1 MMKPREQSADRYSDI
16 SLPLPDSLCSAMN
29 SSSRRE
35 RKAER
40 GRQEVGRERTGLSS
54 QNSKE
59 SAADQGVKLIYIPS
73 SNSVAFDLFFFFPPR
88 VHLPSYWNVG
98 GRNENGT
105 PSGRSK
111 SLLKCAIIK
120 HSVWQKPLNPD
131 FPSANGAGPVQL
143 GF

>member
-35 RKAER
+35 QKAER

-54 QNSKE
+54 QASKE

-73 SNSVAFDLFFFFPPR
+73 SNSVAFDLFFFFCR
-88 VHLPSYWNVG
+88 GSTCLHIGTSEEEMKTELPAVG
-98 GRNENGT
+98 
-105 PSGRSK
+105 
-111 SLLKCAIIK
+111 
-120 HSVWQKPLNPD
+120 
-131 FPSANGAGPVQL
+131 ANL
-143 GF
+143 C